1 MSITVFYLKNEPV
14 VDEVTGEKR
23 HDPVWMTITMPTLG
37 ETEKNA
43 RDAAALAAFD
53 NGHYEAVAKST
64 SSDYEDVWTSLQN
77 GVRSPSWSVQP
88 PPGIE
93 PLGDTFEVVNGQKYG
108 NRSSSVGDIFRD
120 DATGELHIVASFGF
134 DTLKRAE
141 PA

>member
-1 MSITVFYLKNEPV
+1 MSITVFYLKNEPK
-14 VDEVTGEKR
+14 DGR
-23 HDPVWMTITMPTLG
+23 HDPVWMAITVPVHG
-37 ETEKNA
+37 EAETAE

-53 NGHYEAVAKST
+53 NGKYEAVAKAT
-64 SSDYEDVWTSLQN
+64 SDDYEDVWEALQN

-93 PLGDTFEVVNGQKYG
+93 PLGDTFEVHNGVKYG
-108 NRSSSVGDIFRD
+108 NRSSSVGDIFRND
-120 DATGELHIVASFGF
+120 QTGDLHIVASFGF